1 MNNSYLEK
9 LEFDKVLKQLSNFCS
24 TYLGKQSALNLK
36 INNDKHIVKQKLAET
51 EEAVRLIYKN
61 STLSFGDIQDIK
73 KYLIN
78 LESSQSLSPKGL
90 LDLNNIFLCAM
101 DSKKYFAK
109 DYINKEEFPILEELF
124 SNLYTNESI
133 TKTIST
139 SIIDENT
146 IDDRASA
153 ELQKIRKK
161 IRTLEQ
167 DIRSKLNSMIHS
179 SNFSKYIQENVVTI
193 RNDRFVIPIKEE
205 YRSQVKGF
213 VHDVSNA
220 GSTLFIEPI
229 SIFELN
235 NEINQLRLEEE
246 VEIEKILQ
254 KLTSLFYPYIE
265 ELKTD
270 LEIIGSLDFIFA
282 KAKYSKSI
290 AGITPKINSEK
301 EISLINARHPLID
314 SSNVVPIS
322 IELGK
327 NFSTLLITGPNTGG
341 KTVTLKTVGLLTCMA
356 CSGLNIPADEKSS
369 IFVFENI
376 FADIGDD
383 QSIAD
388 SLSTFSSHMT
398 NIVDITKNANENSLI
413 LVDEL
418 GSGTD
423 PLEGANLAISI
434 LDYFKNTGA
443 LTIATT
449 HYQELKKY
457 ALVTSGFEN
466 ASVEFNVETLSPT
479 YKLLIGVP
487 GKSNAFEISKKL
499 GLDNHII
506 EKAKNLM
513 SSNDIE
519 FEELL
524 KNIYYDKLS
533 IEKEKEKILKES
545 QEISLL
551 KEKLQKENLEKE
563 KQEKEIINNA
573 KIKARNILLEA
584 KEDANEII
592 KNLSDIK
599 NSKNINSL
607 RNSLNDKIG
616 NIKLEDIPSQNIEKN
631 NSIKKE
637 EIKPGKEIFVT
648 SLNQNGII
656 VSNIS
661 RNNEVQV
668 QIGSIKMNIKI
679 DLLQEIKET
688 NTSKTSKTSNK
699 SRKSSKS
706 VSSSSSNNSFSNF
719 SKSINVKPEINVIGM
734 NVEDAN
740 FVIDKFLDDCSLAK
754 LETVRIIHGKGTGKL
769 KDGIH
774 KFLKT
779 NPHVKSFRLGTFG
792 EGEMGVTVVEMEH

>member
-1 MNNSYLEK
+1 MNTRYISK
-9 LEFDKVLKQLSNFCS
+9 LEFNKVLENLSKYCS
-24 TYLGKQSALNLK
+24 TDLGKELALNLQ
-36 INNDKHIVKQKLAET
+36 IYNEVNIVKQKLAET
-51 EEAVRLIYKN
+51 EEAVNLVYKN
-61 STLSFGDIQDIK
+61 SIPSFYDIQDIHI
-73 KYLIN
+73 YLIN
-78 LESSQSLSPKGL
+78 LESSQSLTIKGL
-90 LDLNNIFLCAM
+90 LDLNTIFLCSR
-101 DSKKYFAK
+101 DLKTYFSK
-109 DYINKEEFPILEELF
+109 DYIDKNDFPILEGLF
-124 SNLYTNESI
+124 SSLYTNEGV
-133 TKTIST
+133 ISKISS

-146 IDDRASA
+146 IDDKASP

-161 IRTLEQ
+161 IRNLEQ

-179 SNFSKYIQENVVTI
+179 SSFSKYVQENVVTI

-254 KLTSLFYPYIE
+254 QLSSLFYPYIE

-270 LEIIGSLDFIFA
+270 MEVIGTLDFIFA
-282 KAKYSKSI
+282 KAKYSKAIS
-290 AGITPKINSEK
+290 GITPIINTNK
-301 EISLINARHPLID
+301 EIHLINARHPLID
-314 SSNVVPIS
+314 KNKVVPIS

-327 NFSTLLITGPNTGG
+327 DFSTLLITGPNTGG

-369 IFVFENI
+369 IFVFEHV

-398 NIVDITKNANENSLI
+398 NIVDITKHANENSLI

-423 PLEGANLAISI
+423 PVEGANLAISI
-434 LDYFKNTGA
+434 LDYFKTIGS

-457 ALVTSGFEN
+457 AMTTSGFEN
-466 ASVEFNVETLSPT
+466 ASVEFDVETLSPT

-487 GKSNAFEISKKL
+487 GKSNAFAISQKL
-499 GLDNHII
+499 GLDISII
-506 EKAKNLM
+506 QKAKELM
-513 SSNDIE
+513 SSNDIT

-524 KNIYYDKLS
+524 KNIYDDKQL
-533 IEKEKEKILKES
+533 IQKEKEKILVES
-545 QEISLL
+545 EQINRL
-551 KEKLQKENLEKE
+551 KETLQRDNLEKE

-592 KNLSDIK
+592 KELSNIK
-599 NSKNINSL
+599 DSTEISTL
-607 RNSLNDKIG
+607 RNSLNEKIKD
-616 NIKLEDIPSQNIEKN
+616 IKLEPTVSENISN
-631 NSIKKE
+631 TNSLFKE
-637 EIKPGKEIFVT
+637 EVQPGKKVFVT

-656 VSNIS
+656 LSHVSK
-661 RNNEVQV
+661 NNEVQV
-668 QIGSIKMNIKI
+668 QIGSMKMNVKL
-679 DLLQEIKET
+679 DVLQNAKT
-688 NTSKTSKTSNK
+688 VQNANTSKNIHSSTHI
-699 SRKSSKS
+699 SKS
-706 VSSSSSNNSFSNF
+706 
-719 SKSINVKPEINVIGM
+719 KHINPEINVIGM
-734 NVEDAN
+734 NVEEAN
-740 FVIDKFLDDCSLAK
+740 FVIDKFLDDCAIAK

-769 KDGIH
+769 KNGIH
-774 KFLKT
+774 QFLK
-779 NPHVKSFRLGTFG
+779 NNSHVKSFRLGTFG
-792 EGEMGVTVVEMEH
+792 EGEMGVTVVTLK

>member
-1 MNNSYLEK
+1 MKTRYISK
-9 LEFDKVLKQLSNFCS
+9 LEFNKVLENLSKYCS
-24 TYLGKQSALNLK
+24 TDLGKELALNLQ
-36 INNDKHIVKQKLAET
+36 ICNEVNIVKQKLSET
-51 EEAVRLIYKN
+51 EEAVNLVYKN
-61 STLSFGDIQDIK
+61 SIPSFYDIQDIHI
-73 KYLIN
+73 YLIN
-78 LESSQSLSPKGL
+78 LESSQSLTIKGL
-90 LDLNNIFLCAM
+90 LDLNTIFLCSR
-101 DSKKYFAK
+101 DLKTYFSK
-109 DYINKEEFPILEELF
+109 DYIDKNDFPILEGLF
-124 SNLYTNESI
+124 SSLYTNEGV
-133 TKTIST
+133 ISKISS

-146 IDDRASA
+146 IDDKASP

-161 IRTLEQ
+161 IRNLEQ

-179 SNFSKYIQENVVTI
+179 SSFSKYVQENVVTI

-254 KLTSLFYPYIE
+254 QLTSLFYPYIE

-270 LEIIGSLDFIFA
+270 MEVIGTLDFIFA
-282 KAKYSKSI
+282 KAKYSKAIS
-290 AGITPKINSEK
+290 GITPIINTNK
-301 EISLINARHPLID
+301 EIHLINARHPLID
-314 SSNVVPIS
+314 KNKVVPIS

-327 NFSTLLITGPNTGG
+327 DFSTLLITGPNTGG

-369 IFVFENI
+369 IFVFEHV

-388 SLSTFSSHMT
+388 SLSTFSSHMS
-398 NIVDITKNANENSLI
+398 NIVDITKHANENSLI

-423 PLEGANLAISI
+423 PVEGANLAISI
-434 LDYFKNTGA
+434 LDYFKTIGS

-457 ALVTSGFEN
+457 AMTTSGFEN
-466 ASVEFNVETLSPT
+466 ASVEFDVETLSPT

-487 GKSNAFEISKKL
+487 GKSNAFAISQKL
-499 GLDNHII
+499 GLDISII
-506 EKAKNLM
+506 QKAKDLM
-513 SSNDIE
+513 SSNDIT

-524 KNIYYDKLS
+524 KNIYDDKQL
-533 IEKEKEKILKES
+533 IEKEKERILAES
-545 QEISLL
+545 EQINIL
-551 KEKLQKENLEKE
+551 KEKLQRENFEKE

-592 KNLSDIK
+592 KNLSNIK
-599 NSKNINSL
+599 DSTEINTL
-607 RNSLNDKIG
+607 RNSLNEKIKD
-616 NIKLEDIPSQNIEKN
+616 IKLEPTVSENISN
-631 NSIKKE
+631 TNSLSKE
-637 EIKPGKEIFVT
+637 EVHPGKEVFVT
-648 SLNQNGII
+648 SFNQNGL
-656 VSNIS
+656 VLSNVS

-668 QIGSIKMNIKI
+668 QIGSMKMNLK
-679 DLLQEIKET
+679 LNVLQNPKST
-688 NTSKTSKTSNK
+688 HTSKNMHTSSHISK
-699 SRKSSKS
+699 SR
-706 VSSSSSNNSFSNF
+706 N
-719 SKSINVKPEINVIGM
+719 IKPEINVIGM
-734 NVEDAN
+734 NVEEAN
-740 FVIDKFLDDCSLAK
+740 FVIDKFLDDCAISK

-769 KDGIH
+769 KNGIH
-774 KFLKT
+774 QFLKT
-779 NPHVKSFRLGTFG
+779 NSHVKSFRLGTFG
-792 EGEMGVTVVEMEH
+792 EGEMGVTVVTLK

>member
-1 MNNSYLEK
+1 MNMHYISK
-9 LEFDKVLKQLSNFCS
+9 LEFNKVLENLSHFCC
-24 TYLGKQSALNLK
+24 TYLGKNLAINLK
-36 INNDKHIVKQKLAET
+36 IYNDANIVKQKLAET

-61 STLSFGDIQDIK
+61 GTPSFYDISNIDI
-73 KYLIN
+73 YLIK
-78 LESSQSLSPKGL
+78 LESSQSLTMKGL
-90 LDLNNIFLCAM
+90 LDLNTIFLCAK
-101 DSKKYFAK
+101 DLKTYFAK
-109 DYINKEEFPILEELF
+109 DYINKDDFPILENLF
-124 SNLYTNESI
+124 SSLYTNEGV
-133 TKTIST
+133 ISKISS

-146 IDDRASA
+146 MDDKASP

-161 IRTLEQ
+161 IKNLEQ
-167 DIRSKLNSMIHS
+167 EIRSKLNTMIHS
-179 SNFSKYIQENVVTI
+179 SNFSKYIQENVITI

-254 KLTSLFYPYIE
+254 QLTSLFYPYIE

-270 LEIIGSLDFIFA
+270 VEFIGTLDFIFA
-282 KAKYSKSI
+282 KAKYSKAIS
-290 AGITPKINSEK
+290 GITPMINDKK
-301 EISLINARHPLID
+301 EIHFINARHPLID
-314 SSNVVPIS
+314 KDKVVPIS

-327 NFSTLLITGPNTGG
+327 DFSTLLITGPNTGG

-388 SLSTFSSHMT
+388 SLSTFSSHMI
-398 NIVDITKNANENSLI
+398 NIVDITKHANAYSLI

-434 LDYFKNTGA
+434 LDYFKRIHA

-457 ALVTSGFEN
+457 ALITPGFEN
-466 ASVEFNVETLSPT
+466 ASVEFDVETLSPT
-479 YKLLIGVP
+479 YKLLIGIP

-499 GLDNHII
+499 GLDTNII
-506 EKAKNLM
+506 EKAKSLM

-533 IEKEKEKILKES
+533 IEKEKEKILSDSK
-545 QEISLL
+545 EISIL
-551 KEKLQKENLEKE
+551 KEKLQKENYEKE
-563 KQEKEIINNA
+563 KQAKEMINNA
-573 KIKARNILLEA
+573 KTKARNILIEA
-584 KEDANEII
+584 KEDANQII
-592 KNLSDIK
+592 KELEHVKD
-599 NSKNINSL
+599 SKEINSI
-607 RNSLNDKIG
+607 RNTLNTKIG
-616 NIKLEDIPSQNIEKN
+616 NIKLENISSDAIDKHN
-631 NSIKKE
+631 IIQKDA
-637 EIKPGKEIFVT
+637 IKPGKEVFVT
-648 SLNQNGII
+648 SLNQNGI
-656 VSNIS
+656 VLSNIS
-661 RNNEVQV
+661 KNDEVQV
-668 QIGSIKMNIKI
+668 QIGSMKMNVKI
-679 DLLQEIKET
+679 NLLQTPK
-688 NTSKTSKTSNK
+688 K
-699 SRKSSKS
+699 
-706 VSSSSSNNSFSNF
+706 SSSSKKTSLGSSHTTSTI
-719 SKSINVKPEINVIGM
+719 SKSKNIKPEINVIGM
-734 NVEDAN
+734 NVEEAN

-769 KDGIH
+769 KNGIH
-774 KFLKT
+774 QFLKT
-779 NPHVKSFRLGTFG
+779 NSHVKSFRLGTFG
-792 EGEMGVTVVEMEH
+792 EGEMGVTVVELK

>member
-1 MNNSYLEK
+1 MNTRYISK
-9 LEFDKVLKQLSNFCS
+9 LEFNKVLENLSKYCS
-24 TYLGKQSALNLK
+24 TDLGKELALNLQ
-36 INNDKHIVKQKLAET
+36 IYNEVNIVKQKLAET
-51 EEAVRLIYKN
+51 EEAVNIVYKN
-61 STLSFGDIQDIK
+61 SIPSFYDIQDIHI
-73 KYLIN
+73 YLIN
-78 LESSQSLSPKGL
+78 LESSQSLTIKGL
-90 LDLNNIFLCAM
+90 LDLNTIFLCSR
-101 DSKKYFAK
+101 DLKTYFSK
-109 DYINKEEFPILEELF
+109 DYIDKNDFPILEGLF
-124 SNLYTNESI
+124 SSLYTNEGV
-133 TKTIST
+133 ISKISS

-146 IDDRASA
+146 IDDKASP

-161 IRTLEQ
+161 IRNLEQ

-179 SNFSKYIQENVVTI
+179 SSFSKYVQENVVTI

-254 KLTSLFYPYIE
+254 QLTSLFYPYIE

-270 LEIIGSLDFIFA
+270 MEVIGTLDLIFA
-282 KAKYSKSI
+282 KAKYSKAIS
-290 AGITPKINSEK
+290 GITPIINTNK
-301 EISLINARHPLID
+301 EIHLINARHPLID
-314 SSNVVPIS
+314 KNKVIPIS

-327 NFSTLLITGPNTGG
+327 DFSTLLITGPNTGG

-369 IFVFENI
+369 IFVFEHV

-398 NIVDITKNANENSLI
+398 NIVDITKHANKNSLI

-423 PLEGANLAISI
+423 PVEGANLAISI
-434 LDYFKNTGA
+434 LDYFKTIGS

-457 ALVTSGFEN
+457 AMTTSGFEN
-466 ASVEFNVETLSPT
+466 ASVEFDVETLSPT

-487 GKSNAFEISKKL
+487 GKSNAFAISQKL
-499 GLDNHII
+499 GLDISII
-506 EKAKNLM
+506 QKAKDLM
-513 SSNDIE
+513 SSNDIT

-524 KNIYYDKLS
+524 KNIYDDKQL
-533 IEKEKEKILKES
+533 IEKEKERILAES
-545 QEISLL
+545 EQINIL
-551 KEKLQKENLEKE
+551 KEKLQRENFEKE

-592 KNLSDIK
+592 KNLSNIK
-599 NSKNINSL
+599 DSTEINTL
-607 RNSLNDKIG
+607 RNSLNEKIKD
-616 NIKLEDIPSQNIEKN
+616 IKLEPTVSENISN
-631 NSIKKE
+631 TNSLSKE
-637 EIKPGKEIFVT
+637 EVHPGKEVFVT
-648 SLNQNGII
+648 SFNQNGL
-656 VSNIS
+656 VLSNVS

-668 QIGSIKMNIKI
+668 QIGSMKMNLK
-679 DLLQEIKET
+679 LNVLQNPKNT
-688 NTSKTSKTSNK
+688 HTSKNIHTSSHI
-699 SRKSSKS
+699 SKS
-706 VSSSSSNNSFSNF
+706 KN
-719 SKSINVKPEINVIGM
+719 IKPEINVIGM
-734 NVEDAN
+734 NVEEAN
-740 FVIDKFLDDCSLAK
+740 FVIDKFLDDCAISK

-769 KDGIH
+769 KNGIH
-774 KFLKT
+774 QFLKT
-779 NPHVKSFRLGTFG
+779 NSHVKSFRLGTFG
-792 EGEMGVTVVEMEH
+792 EGEMGVTVVTLK